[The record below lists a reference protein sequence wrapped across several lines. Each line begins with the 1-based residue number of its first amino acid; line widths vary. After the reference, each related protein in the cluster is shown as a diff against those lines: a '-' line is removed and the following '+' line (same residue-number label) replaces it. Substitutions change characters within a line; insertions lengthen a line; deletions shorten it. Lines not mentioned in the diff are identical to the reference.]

1 MRRRPIP
8 RKAPRNGRRDYPEPL
23 QCRTPTHRKDS
34 HPGSGVAVLIS
45 DARGHRFRRGG
56 VFART
61 PDPERSH
68 PHSAMVRV
76 NQTSLV

>member
-8 RKAPRNGRRDYPEPL
+8 RKAPRNGCGDHLEPP
-23 QCRTPTHRKDS
+23 QRRTPTHRKDS

-61 PDPERSH
+61 PDLERSH

-76 NQTSLV
+76 NQPSLV